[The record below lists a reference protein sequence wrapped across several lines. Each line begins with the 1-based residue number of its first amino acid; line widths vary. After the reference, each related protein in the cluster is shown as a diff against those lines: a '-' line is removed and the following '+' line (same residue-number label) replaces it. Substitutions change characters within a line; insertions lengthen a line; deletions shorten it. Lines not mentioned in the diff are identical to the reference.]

1 MAAPELLNTMEKLD
15 RDAIV
20 IAIHDMSRAESSL
33 INLMPR
39 EINHPDWIEWS
50 RRLTGLYFVRLEL
63 ERMLEAKGNA

>member
-1 MAAPELLNTMEKLD
+1 MNT

-20 IAIHDMSRAESSL
+20 IAIHDISRAEGSL
-33 INLMPR
+33 MDLMPR

-63 ERMLEAKGNA
+63 EKMLEAKGQA